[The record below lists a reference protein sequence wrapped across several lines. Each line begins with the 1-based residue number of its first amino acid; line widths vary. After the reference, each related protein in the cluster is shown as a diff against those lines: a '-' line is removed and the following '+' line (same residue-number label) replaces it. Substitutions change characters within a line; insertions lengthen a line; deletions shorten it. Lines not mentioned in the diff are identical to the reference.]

1 MQSLQ
6 NFITETMNDPL
17 LEVTYFSVG
26 SSLKYYDYSII
37 NPLNNQQ
44 YPIFLNKFQGKK
56 LIVLV
61 DPLLENKL
69 AVEQLFEDLNDP
81 LVRNNNIEY
90 IKRNN
95 LCVLQN
101 DHITVIAL
109 REYFNYEEEDE
120 EHKLN
125 NCEYFHHSY
134 LDTIIEL
141 TLNNSK
147 KLIVQDFTGRSIVTH
162 YCDLLHKYDRQSVL
176 NNILYDV
183 SNNYDGQCYFEF
195 SMEQALI
202 INNCFLQPLFMQVR
216 DLHNDQNYVY
226 KQKKLRIEMILLL
239 TSSNVYNNKTN
250 QNKLKYLSNLYNTND
265 MHEILLAFIN
275 DVAMNEDLEKEIVS
289 NIMNRSKMISLLNSL
304 IY

>member
-26 SSLKYYDYSII
+26 SSLKSYDYSII

-69 AVEQLFEDLNDP
+69 AIEQLFEDLNDP

-95 LCVLQN
+95 LLVLQN
-101 DHITVIAL
+101 DRITVIAL
-109 REYFNYEEEDE
+109 REYFNYEEDE

-162 YCDLLHKYDRQSVL
+162 YCDLLHKYERQNVL

-216 DLHNDQNYVY
+216 DLHNDQNHVY

-239 TSSNVYNNKTN
+239 TSSSVYNNKVN

-265 MHEILLAFIN
+265 MNQILLAFIN

-304 IY
+304 IYI

>member
-26 SSLKYYDYSII
+26 SSLKSYDYSII

>member
-1 MQSLQ
+1 
-6 NFITETMNDPL
+6 
-17 LEVTYFSVG
+17 
-26 SSLKYYDYSII
+26 
-37 NPLNNQQ
+37 
-44 YPIFLNKFQGKK
+44 LNKFQGKK

-69 AVEQLFEDLNDP
+69 AVEQLFEDLNYP

-101 DHITVIAL
+101 DHVTVIVL

-147 KLIVQDFTGRSIVTH
+147 KLIVQDFTGRGIVTH

-265 MHEILLAFIN
+265 MNEILLAFIN

>member
-265 MHEILLAFIN
+265 MNEILLAFIN

>member
-6 NFITETMNDPL
+6 NFITETMDDPL

-69 AVEQLFEDLNDP
+69 AVEQLFEDLNHP

-101 DHITVIAL
+101 DHITVIVL

-265 MHEILLAFIN
+265 MNEILLAFIN